1 MTPAALI
8 DERAFTRE
16 EQLIGQLTPCG
27 LGLAV
32 DLRAQ
37 REALDEE
44 RELPPPL
51 FLRPAWL
58 GHLDNLIRE
67 GVAGRLDSTTHPGT
81 RPLGMIVQAPPRHGK
96 SYTTSHYTPAWF
108 LGMFP
113 RRRVILASNEA
124 GLARDFGRAARDI
137 LSDVGPGIFGVQ
149 VREDTRAGSDW
160 RTTAGGGM
168 ITAGVGGSITG
179 KGADLLIIDDPFKNA
194 EQASS
199 PVIREKVWDWWIST
213 ARTRLHPGAF
223 VLVVLTRW
231 HDDDLAGRLLKAARE
246 DHEVDQ
252 WHELRLPAIAE
263 ANDPLGRPVGQALWP
278 KRYSATDLEKTRKT
292 SGPYWWGAMYQQR
305 PSPDD
310 GGIFSAKSI
319 GRYRITEWKE
329 LPDRDGDEGWGQVAS
344 ESWAFTR
351 RIPSTVRI
359 ELGDGK
365 LGPDIGLDHQ
375 RVFQTVDLAASE
387 KQTADFTVITTFAAT
402 VEGDLLVLDVE
413 RRRIPGPDQ
422 PDLVQAC
429 LDDWDPESV
438 HVERIGYQTALLQT
452 LSRRGLPVLPLD
464 ADKDKVTRAA
474 YASARYKTG
483 KVFHPTHAPWLDA
496 LEAEML
502 AFPVGEHDDQVDTL
516 SYGARVQRNLP
527 GPVKKPK
534 PKPAHRTITGG
545 INPQSL

>member
-8 DERAFTRE
+8 DERAFNRE
-16 EQLIGQLTPCG
+16 EQLIGQLSPCG

-37 REALDEE
+37 REALDED

-67 GVAGRLDSTTHPGT
+67 GIAGRLDSTTHPGAK
-81 RPLGMIVQAPPRHGK
+81 PLGMVVQAPPRHGK
-96 SYTTSHYTPAWF
+96 SFTTSIFTPAWF

-124 GLARDFGRAARDI
+124 GLARDFGRGARDL

-160 RTTAGGGM
+160 RTTNGGGM

-179 KGADLLIIDDPFKNA
+179 KGADLLIVDDPFKNA

-199 PVIREKVWDWWIST
+199 PVIRDKVGEWWIST

-223 VLVVLTRW
+223 VLIVLTRW
-231 HDDDLAGRLLKAARE
+231 HDDDIAGRLLKAARE
-246 DHEVDQ
+246 DPEVDQ
-252 WHELRLPAIAE
+252 WHEVKLPALAK
-263 ANDPLGRPVGQALWP
+263 ANDPLGRKPGEALWP
-278 KRYSATDLEKTRKT
+278 ARYSATDLNKTRKT
-292 SGPYWWGAMYQQR
+292 SGPYWWGAMYQQE

-310 GGIFSAKSI
+310 GGIFKAKYI

-329 LPDRDGDEGWGQVAS
+329 LPARDDEGWGQVAS

-351 RIPSTVRI
+351 RIPATVRI
-359 ELGDGK
+359 ELDDGK

-375 RVFQTVDLAASE
+375 RIFQTIDLAVSE
-387 KQTADFTVITTFAAT
+387 KQTADFTIIITFAST
-402 VEGDLLVLDVE
+402 IDGDLLVLDVE

-422 PDLVQAC
+422 PDLVEAC
-429 LDDWDPESV
+429 MDDWEPESV
-438 HVERIGYQTALLQT
+438 HVESIGYQTALLQT
-452 LSRRGLPVLPLD
+452 LVRRALPVLPLD

-474 YASARYKTG
+474 YASARYKSG
-483 KVFHPTHAPWLDA
+483 KVFHPTHAPWLDE

-516 SYGARVQRNLP
+516 AYGARVQRNLP
-527 GPVKKPK
+527 GQPNKAKANPK
-534 PKPAHRTITGG
+534 ARPIMRGTNPRT
-545 INPQSL
+545 L